1 MLFWYAGLSV
11 LIVYFV
17 FQSTGIDYRLVVVG
31 SLLPLLVDL
40 PFLGLAYG
48 HTLLA
53 SVVLLVVVMLLT
65 IGRPRLLRR
74 RLLCLPIGAF
84 CGLALSA
91 AWTNTDVFWW
101 PFTGASLPDGALLPA
116 PGIVVLEELAGLAA
130 CAWIVYRFGLSDRAR
145 RDDFLRSGRLRA
157 TASS

>member
-130 CAWIVYRFGLSDRAR
+130 CAWIVYRFGLSDRAH

>member
-1 MLFWYAGLSV
+1 VLFWYAGLSV
-11 LIVYFV
+11 LLVHFV

-31 SLLPLLVDL
+31 SLLPLVVDL
-40 PFLGLAYG
+40 PFLGLSYG
-48 HTLLA
+48 HTLLG
-53 SVVLLVVVMLLT
+53 SVVLLLVVMLAT

-84 CGLALSA
+84 CGLVLSA

-101 PFTGASLPDGALLPA
+101 PFTGASLPDGALLSA
-116 PGIVVLEELAGLAA
+116 AGIVVLEELAGLAA
-130 CAWIVYRFGLSDRAR
+130 CAWIVYRFGLSDRSR

-157 TASS
+157 VTSP

>member
-11 LIVYFV
+11 LLVYFV
-17 FQSTGIDYRLVVVG
+17 FQSTGIDYRLVVAG
-31 SLLPLLVDL
+31 SLLPLLVDV
-40 PFLGLAYG
+40 PFLGLSYG

-84 CGLALSA
+84 CGLVLSA
-91 AWTNTDVFWW
+91 AWANTDVFWW

-116 PGIVVLEELAGLAA
+116 PGLVVLEELAGLAA
-130 CAWIVYRFGLSDRAR
+130 CAWIVHRFGLDDRAR
-145 RDDFLRSGRLRA
+145 RDEFLRSGRLRA
-157 TASS
+157 VASS

>member
-11 LIVYFV
+11 LLVYFV
-17 FQSTGIDYRLVVVG
+17 FQSTGIDYRLVVAG
-31 SLLPLLVDL
+31 SLLPLLVDV
-40 PFLGLAYG
+40 PFLGLSYG

-53 SVVLLVVVMLLT
+53 SVVLLIVVMLLT

-84 CGLALSA
+84 CGLVLSA
-91 AWTNTDVFWW
+91 AWANTDVFWW

-116 PGIVVLEELAGLAA
+116 PGLVVLEELAGLAA
-130 CAWIVYRFGLSDRAR
+130 CAWIVHRFGLDDRAR
-145 RDDFLRSGRLRA
+145 RGEFFRSGRLRA
-157 TASS
+157 VASS

>member
-1 MLFWYAGLSV
+1 MLLWYAGLSV

-31 SLLPLLVDL
+31 SLLPLVVDL
-40 PFLGLAYG
+40 PFLGLSYG

-53 SVVLLVVVMLLT
+53 SVVLLLAVMLLT

-116 PGIVVLEELAGLAA
+116 PGLVVLEELAGLAA
-130 CAWIVYRFGLSDRAR
+130 CAWIVYRFGLNERAR

>member
-1 MLFWYAGLSV
+1 MLLWYAGLSV
-11 LIVYFV
+11 LVVYFV

-31 SLLPLLVDL
+31 SLLPLAVDL
-40 PFLGLAYG
+40 PFLGLSYG

-53 SVVLLVVVMLLT
+53 SVVLLLVVMLLT

-74 RLLCLPIGAF
+74 RLLCVPIGAF

-116 PGIVVLEELAGLAA
+116 PGLVVLEELAGLAA
-130 CAWIVYRFGLSDRAR
+130 CAWIVYRFGLNDRAR
-145 RDDFLRSGRLRA
+145 RDDFLRSGRLRPVA
-157 TASS
+157 QR

>member
-1 MLFWYAGLSV
+1 MLLWYAGLSV
-11 LIVYFV
+11 LLVYFV

-31 SLLPLLVDL
+31 SLLPLVVDL
-40 PFLGLAYG
+40 PFLGLSYG

-53 SVVLLVVVMLLT
+53 SVGLLLVVMLLT

-91 AWTNTDVFWW
+91 AWTKTDVFWW

-116 PGIVVLEELAGLAA
+116 PGLLVLEELAGLAA
-130 CAWIVYRFGLSDRAR
+130 CAWIVYRFGLNDRAR
-145 RDDFLRSGRLRA
+145 RDDFLRSGRLRPVA
-157 TASS
+157 QP

>member
-130 CAWIVYRFGLSDRAR
+130 CGWIVYRFGLRDRAR

>member
-11 LIVYFV
+11 LLVYFV

-53 SVVLLVVVMLLT
+53 SVVLLLVVMLVT

-116 PGIVVLEELAGLAA
+116 PGLVVLEELAGLAA
-130 CAWIVYRFGLSDRAR
+130 CAWIVYRFGLNDRAR

-157 TASS
+157 TTSS

>member
-11 LIVYFV
+11 LLVYFV

-31 SLLPLLVDL
+31 SLFPLLVDL

-53 SVVLLVVVMLLT
+53 SVVLLLAVMLVT

-116 PGIVVLEELAGLAA
+116 PGLVVLEELAGLAA
-130 CAWIVYRFGLSDRAR
+130 CAWIVYRFGLNDRAR

-157 TASS
+157 TTSS

>member
-17 FQSTGIDYRLVVVG
+17 FQSTGVDYRLVVVG
-31 SLLPLLVDL
+31 SLLPLVVDL
-40 PFLGLAYG
+40 PFLGLSYG

-53 SVVLLVVVMLLT
+53 SVVLLVAVMLLT

-101 PFTGASLPDGALLPA
+101 PFTGASLPNGALLPA
-116 PGIVVLEELAGLAA
+116 PGIVLLEELAGLAA
-130 CAWIVYRFGLSDRAR
+130 CAWIVYRFGLNERDR
-145 RDDFLRSGRLRA
+145 RDDFVRSGRLRA
-157 TASS
+157 VASP

>member
-1 MLFWYAGLSV
+1 MLLWYAGLSV
-11 LIVYFV
+11 LLVYFV

-31 SLLPLLVDL
+31 SLLPLVVDL
-40 PFLGLAYG
+40 PFLGLSYG

-53 SVVLLVVVMLLT
+53 SVGLLLVVMLLT

-116 PGIVVLEELAGLAA
+116 PGLLVLEELAGLAA
-130 CAWIVYRFGLSDRAR
+130 CAWIVYRFGLNDRAR
-145 RDDFLRSGRLRA
+145 RDDFLRSGRLRPVA
-157 TASS
+157 QP

>member
-1 MLFWYAGLSV
+1 MLLWYAGLSV
-11 LIVYFV
+11 LLVYFV

-31 SLLPLLVDL
+31 SLLPLVVDL

-53 SVVLLVVVMLLT
+53 SVVLLLVVMVLT

-84 CGLALSA
+84 CGLVLSA
-91 AWTNTDVFWW
+91 AWANTDVFWW
-101 PFTGASLPDGALLPA
+101 PFTGASLPQGSLLPA
-116 PGIVVLEELAGLAA
+116 PGVVLLEELAGLAA
-130 CAWIVYRFGLSDRAR
+130 CAWIVYRFGLNDRGR

-157 TASS
+157 VASP